1 MAFVLGMSAQ
11 EKKGWLFYEGL
22 SEETVAN
29 LNADAANWASNGAE
43 DDGTVYNWK
52 NAVKQS
58 ADGYWMANGQVIEE
72 LRGLRID
79 IGSNKDNSIHL
90 QTVRANGT
98 AGKMRLTRKNTKIH
112 FPKLANGQTITIEG
126 RSANGDATNRGI
138 APVQDYIQFLPE
150 ESSPQTNGAC
160 IFLGSKVE
168 GSLGTYTFK
177 WKIVTESTDSVDVTF
192 NLTPDAGI
200 DFNYFMIDN
209 GDAPDVE
216 EAQPVA
222 YLYNGDL
229 DSDYAYIYLSGAS
242 EKFALTEINTAET
255 TATADSLQQFMAVV
269 VSPTI
274 GADDPYLSTIKQAM
288 AYVPM
293 LNFNPNLYE
302 ALGYGKAVKTDQ
314 PLLRVLDPEND
325 IFEGVQVEEAEE
337 GVFVLEL
344 LTDGGATGVELGDY
358 FANDKIVATLP
369 FGDAEVT
376 AIHMHN
382 AKRNAYMLLPLTL
395 DDMLVANQDNIS
407 QLIPQAL
414 STVLMTKKEVTAVST
429 PVITPKFLN
438 GETEVSITAANS
450 VAIYYT
456 LDGTEPTTA
465 STRYTEPFTLTE
477 AKTVKAFATGDGY
490 TDSKVAEK
498 DIIIMVQAQQPQIA
512 VQREQGKSIVTLS
525 AAEQGV
531 NTYFSFNGKSD
542 SGDMQLYTE
551 PIELTE
557 TATITAVA
565 EGGDYLPSN
574 VLTQF
579 IGIDGLD
586 KNSIR
591 LDTLAHFDANETDW
605 FINDT
610 ENGGEGKVSAYYFWG
625 KTAWNY
631 YSTELDHEETVK
643 DSEGNDSIVYFYKPD
658 PEALKVIAPLNANG
672 WQLKSRGQVFT
683 GELQLKPETTVG
695 NGRTGRYADEAADLI
710 DLPSTGVFTFG
721 AKASGEP
728 YTGSIETTD
737 KLQAPFDVVVICGNG
752 NGSGHGVLE
761 IQVSADGENWT
772 KLDTLKMAK
781 TQRYIKR
788 TRVSYEGNDQVY
800 VRVAQTAGGTKAQ
813 VYDIIVKNN
822 GELSQQYSEEAAGIS
837 TVQPEGSIVR
847 TEVFTLGGM
856 RVAGKAQG
864 VTIVRRTYAN
874 GAVTTQKVVK

>member
-1 MAFVLGMSAQ
+1 
-11 EKKGWLFYEGL
+11 
-22 SEETVAN
+22 
-29 LNADAANWASNGAE
+29 
-43 DDGTVYNWK
+43 
-52 NAVKQS
+52 
-58 ADGYWMANGQVIEE
+58 
-72 LRGLRID
+72 
-79 IGSNKDNSIHL
+79 
-90 QTVRANGT
+90 
-98 AGKMRLTRKNTKIH
+98 
-112 FPKLANGQTITIEG
+112 
-126 RSANGDATNRGI
+126 
-138 APVQDYIQFLPE
+138 
-150 ESSPQTNGAC
+150 
-160 IFLGSKVE
+160 
-168 GSLGTYTFK
+168 
-177 WKIVTESTDSVDVTF
+177 
-192 NLTPDAGI
+192 
-200 DFNYFMIDN
+200 
-209 GDAPDVE
+209 
-216 EAQPVA
+216 
-222 YLYNGDL
+222 
-229 DSDYAYIYLSGAS
+229 
-242 EKFALTEINTAET
+242 
-255 TATADSLQQFMAVV
+255 
-269 VSPTI
+269 
-274 GADDPYLSTIKQAM
+274 
-288 AYVPM
+288 
-293 LNFNPNLYE
+293 
-302 ALGYGKAVKTDQ
+302 
-314 PLLRVLDPEND
+314 
-325 IFEGVQVEEAEE
+325 VEEAEE

-586 KNSIR
+586 KNTIR

-658 PEALKVIAPLNANG
+658 PEALKVITPLNANG

-721 AKASGEP
+721 AKVSGEP